1 MLESGSNV
9 PAFRESLTEVMP
21 RTDLFRE
28 PPAARWHFLMP
39 PVVAGCCFALGLFIG
54 EPMAAFGLAWVR
66 DKMIPAFME
75 LYASGIPFC
84 G

>member
-1 MLESGSNV
+1 MTMTR
-9 PAFRESLTEVMP
+9 AA
-21 RTDLFRE
+21 LFRSP
-28 PPAARWHFLMP
+28 PPARWQLMLP
-39 PVVAGCCFALGLFIG
+39 PVTAGLCFVVGLAVG
-54 EPMAAFGLAWVR
+54 EPLVTAGLAWVR